1 MLMNG
6 KNTPMVSG

>member
-1 MLMNG
+1 MNG